1 MQLSDD
7 KTMSEVTMSKEQVD
21 QLGNEL
27 HSVKSDVS
35 HIKDSQRKMEE
46 SQRQTDMRMDA
57 GFKEI
62 TQAMTQIATQSETLS
77 AHTRM
82 IESNQNAISRVNEQ
96 ISKQKDDLY
105 EYKLDQAKKNGEN
118 KAEAKVIATKVA
130 GIIALITIVGGVL
143 ARNLLG

>member
-46 SQRQTDMRMDA
+46 SQRQTDLRMDA

-96 ISKQKDDLY
+96 ISKQKEHLY
-105 EYKLDQAKKNGEN
+105 EYKLEQAKKNGEN

-130 GIIALITIVGGVL
+130 GIIALITIIGGVL
-143 ARNLLG
+143 ARNIIG

>member
-1 MQLSDD
+1 MQLSGY
-7 KTMSEVTMSKEQVD
+7 KIMSEVTMSKEQVD

-46 SQRQTDMRMDA
+46 SQRQTDLRMDA

-82 IESNQNAISRVNEQ
+82 IESNQNAINALNSQ
-96 ISKQKDDLY
+96 MSKQKDDLY
-105 EYKLDQAKKNGEN
+105 EYKLEQARKNGEN
-118 KAEAKVIATKVA
+118 KAEARVIATKVS
-130 GIIALITIVGGVL
+130 GITALITIVAGVL